1 MSEQIPIGDVCRLLI
16 EFESDRLVVL
26 RDEDHLLRRF
36 GQVEIRRLSAST
48 KTPFMLREAADEVWT
63 SIEGIAEFALVDQ
76 RPGSPSENSSMLV
89 ELEAVNPQALLVPF
103 GVAYSISCRQDCIL
117 LRLTT
122 HSDGVHPGDQTIP
135 VEKLSQLVQ
144 DS

>member
-1 MSEQIPIGDVCRLLI
+1 MSDQIPIGDVCQLLI
-16 EFESDRLVVL
+16 EFEADRLVVL

-36 GQVEIRRLSAST
+36 GQVEIRRFAANT
-48 KTPFMLREAADEVWT
+48 KTPFMLREEADEVWA
-63 SIEGIAEFALVDQ
+63 SIEGVVEFALVDR

-89 ELEAVNPQALLVPF
+89 ELEAKNPQTLLVPF

-117 LRLTT
+117 IRLTT

-135 VEKLSQLVQ
+135 VETLSHLVQ
-144 DS
+144 ES